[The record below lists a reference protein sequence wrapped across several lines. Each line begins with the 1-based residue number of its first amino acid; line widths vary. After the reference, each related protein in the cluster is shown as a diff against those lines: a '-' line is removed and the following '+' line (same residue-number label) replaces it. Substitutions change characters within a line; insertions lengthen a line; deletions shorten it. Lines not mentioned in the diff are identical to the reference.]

1 MKTLISIIGIITM
14 GFSVAMNAPED
25 SSPNTKD
32 TQELIF
38 DGYEGEYYFFSDAS
52 HQAVVLESDSE
63 LTKNL
68 KNNDAVGEQFEVA
81 YEPKIQTATSS
92 SQGTIAAIKKIK

>member
-1 MKTLISIIGIITM
+1 MITM
-14 GFSVAMNAPED
+14 GFSVAMNTPED

-68 KNNDAVGEQFEVA
+68 KSNDAVGEQFEVA
-81 YEPKIQTATSS
+81 YEPKTQTETSS

>member
-1 MKTLISIIGIITM
+1 MKTLVSIIAIITM

-25 SSPNTKD
+25 PSPNIKD

-68 KNNDAVGEQFEVA
+68 QNNDAVGEQFEVA
-81 YEPKIQTATSS
+81 YEPKTQTETSS